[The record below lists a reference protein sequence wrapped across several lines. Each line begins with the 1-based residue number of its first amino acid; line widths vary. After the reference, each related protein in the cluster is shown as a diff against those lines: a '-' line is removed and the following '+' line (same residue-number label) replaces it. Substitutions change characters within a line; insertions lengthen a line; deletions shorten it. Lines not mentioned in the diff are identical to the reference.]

1 VKQHSFHLQD
11 FSLINP
17 IKLMEALDPEYL
29 EQEEQEVTIT
39 RKITRKMTKESKF
52 SPQKTKLIK

>member
-1 VKQHSFHLQD
+1 
-11 FSLINP
+11 
-17 IKLMEALDPEYL
+17 MEALDPEYL